1 MRRSLFKLFDREN
14 EYAFY
19 LMKVAK
25 IYRKTSNDVLEVNRL
40 FKECEHF
47 AHKIID
53 YELEYAKYTLR
64 TKNAHEAY
72 QYLMMKH
79 DFIKEK
85 CDNMYK
91 ATRISWMP
99 SKIYEKAVLLSIE
112 L

>member
-1 MRRSLFKLFDREN
+1 MKL
-14 EYAFY
+14 
-19 LMKVAK
+19 AK

-40 FKECEHF
+40 FKECEQYS
-47 AHKIID
+47 HKIID
-53 YELEYAKYTLR
+53 FELEYGKYTLK

-72 QYLMMKH
+72 QYLMMKQ

-91 ATRISWMP
+91 ATRINWQP
-99 SKIYEKAVLLSIE
+99 ARVYEKAVLLSVE